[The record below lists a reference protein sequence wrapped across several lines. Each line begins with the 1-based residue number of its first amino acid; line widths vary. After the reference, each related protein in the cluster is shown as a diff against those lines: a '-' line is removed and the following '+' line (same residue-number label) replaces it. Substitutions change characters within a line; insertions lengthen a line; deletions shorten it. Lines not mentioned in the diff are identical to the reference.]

1 MWGVWEIDR
10 RNGAGAWRYY
20 QRDCGWAESQIR
32 RYDQRLE
39 VFGSKGML
47 QGNNIFKDNHSFYN
61 EKGVES
67 SLPMNFF
74 LERYAEAYIFEIKS
88 FIGSLINNS
97 SVSVNGKDGL
107 ESLRIG
113 LAAKKSLLENRPVK
127 LNEIET

>member
-1 MWGVWEIDR
+1 MAIIDNSR
-10 RNGAGAWRYY
+10 KASYG
-20 QRDCGWAESQIR
+20 
-32 RYDQRLE
+32 YDQRLE

-47 QGNNIFKDNHSFYN
+47 QGNNIFQDNHSFYN

-88 FIGSLINNS
+88 FIDSLINNS

-113 LAAKKSLLENRPVK
+113 LAAKKSLQENRPVK

>member
-1 MWGVWEIDR
+1 MEQIYSESRNRNLNESEVVLLQEI
-10 RNGAGAWRYY
+10 
-20 QRDCGWAESQIR
+20 
-32 RYDQRLE
+32 
-39 VFGSKGML
+39 GS
-47 QGNNIFKDNHSFYN
+47 GNSSHSARAITILY

-88 FIGSLINNS
+88 FIDSLINNS

-113 LAAKKSLLENRPVK
+113 LAAKKSLQENRPVK